1 MPNKQNFEL
10 RLTRLIHILD
20 LMSDIDG
27 VRRDVLKDALGIP
40 ERTLDRDLNVL
51 EIFFPIQRS
60 TDSDHARRYHF
71 DRWRF
76 DLDEIRKP
84 LTIRQIKDERTIEG

>member
-1 MPNKQNFEL
+1 MAGSKQSFEL
-10 RLTRLIHILD
+10 RFTRLIHMLD
-20 LMSDIDG
+20 LMSDLDG
-27 VRRDVLKDALGIP
+27 VRRDVLKEALGIP

-51 EIFFPIQRS
+51 EGFFLIHKS

-84 LTIRQIKDERTIEG
+84 LTIDQIRES